1 MRCPSCDGLIEESD
15 VQFCPF
21 CGMQIRASSAGK
33 PTKRISTVIGTPHPT
48 PSFDT
53 PPSAG
58 MAAYTPGGYGTS
70 ALPISTA
77 ATVSLVFGILGWF
90 MAPVICSII
99 AIVAGHRARRE
110 IAASNGRLGG
120 NGRATAGIIMGYIQ
134 LALIVFL
141 CILFFVIFLLS
152 GMAGSGLR

>member
-1 MRCPSCDGLIEESD
+1 MRCPSCAGLIEESD

-21 CGMQIRASSAGK
+21 CGMQIRVSSAGK
-33 PTKRISTVIGTPHPT
+33 PIQRTSPVI
-48 PSFDT
+48 DT
-53 PPSAG
+53 PPPTPLFNPSFSGETASY
-58 MAAYTPGGYGTS
+58 APGGYETS

-90 MAPVICSII
+90 TAPVICSII

-120 NGRATAGIIMGYIQ
+120 SGRARAGITMGYIQ
-134 LALIVFL
+134 LALSAFL
-141 CILFFVIFLLS
+141 CILAFVTLLVV
-152 GMAGSGLR
+152 GMAGPG